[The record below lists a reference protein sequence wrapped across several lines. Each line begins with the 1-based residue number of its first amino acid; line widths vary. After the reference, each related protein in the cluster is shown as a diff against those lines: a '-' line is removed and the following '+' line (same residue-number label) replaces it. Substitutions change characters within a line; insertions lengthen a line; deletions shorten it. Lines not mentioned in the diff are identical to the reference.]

1 VQEGGSV
8 TLQHDRP
15 ANLASASLALMPGPA
30 APGHARRWLR
40 DVLAGSGVSDDT
52 HYAVELIVD
61 ELVTNATLHAGSPIR
76 VQVDR
81 LDARYRC
88 LVHDE
93 CADGPY
99 PRIIETADGYGRG
112 LRLVALLSVAWGVE
126 RNEDGT
132 SVWAEIDS

>member
-1 VQEGGSV
+1 V

-15 ANLASASLALMPGPA
+15 ANFASASLALMPGPA
-30 APGHARRWLR
+30 APGHARRWVR
-40 DVLAGSGVSDDT
+40 DVLAGSGVSEDA

-81 LDARYRC
+81 MDARYRC

-93 CADGPY
+93 CSDGPY

-112 LRLVALLSVAWGVE
+112 LRLLALLSVAWGVE
-126 RNEDGT
+126 RGEDGT
-132 SVWAEIDS
+132 TVWAEIDS